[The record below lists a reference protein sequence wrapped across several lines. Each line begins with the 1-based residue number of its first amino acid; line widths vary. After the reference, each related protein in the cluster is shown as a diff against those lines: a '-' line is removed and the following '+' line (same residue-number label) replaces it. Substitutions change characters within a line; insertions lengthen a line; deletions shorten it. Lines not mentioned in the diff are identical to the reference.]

1 MKSTL
6 YLARHGQTEWN
17 LIDRFQ
23 GQLDSPLTELGKK
36 QALQTREKLLKK
48 NIHIVYSSPLSRA
61 LDTAKIISQGWPV
74 ELHTCDDL
82 MGMRLNQ
89 WQGKTLVEIQRTY
102 PEEFANFYV
111 CPNKFNL
118 PGAENYFDL
127 EERVTNS
134 IHNILRKYTS
144 HNILVVTHGIVIKTL
159 ISHVSTNSVAGIADV
174 DLLENGSFICLKVN
188 E

>member
-36 QALQTREKLLKK
+36 QALQSREKLLKK

-61 LDTAKIISQGWPV
+61 LDTAKIISQEWPV
-74 ELHTCDDL
+74 ELHTCNDL

-89 WQGKTLVEIQRTY
+89 WQGKTLVEIQKMY
-102 PEEFANFYV
+102 PEEFVNFFSY
-111 CPNKFNL
+111 PDKFNL

-127 EERVTNS
+127 QERVINS
-134 IHNILRKYTS
+134 IHNILQKYTS
-144 HNILVVTHGIVIKTL
+144 HNILVVTHGIVIKAL
-159 ISHVSTNSVAGIADV
+159 ISHVKTNTVAGIAGIE
-174 DLLENGSFICLKVN
+174 LLENGSYICLKTN
-188 E
+188 